1 MVPLIAIV
9 GKSGSGKTVIME
21 KLIAEFKA
29 RGYRVGAV
37 KHAHQMVELDAPGKD
52 SWRYSQAGSDASV
65 VSSPSRI
72 TIFKSLDREPSL
84 EETALLLGDG
94 YDLILAEGFKKSRV
108 PKIEVFATSNAAEMV
123 CAEAE
128 LAAVISD
135 EALPLKIPRF
145 GREQVKEIA
154 DFIEKELLARTP
166 ADMAVIVNG
175 KPVFLKRFVKDI
187 IASSIL
193 AMLSTLKSIGIIR
206 TAQISIRTG
215 NGTADCKSN
224 KEAGAPEGTPLRKDR
239 LPRPAG
245 SQ

>member
-29 RGYRVGAV
+29 RGYRVGAI
-37 KHAHQMVELDAPGKD
+37 KHAHQTVELDEPGKD
-52 SWRYSQAGSDASV
+52 SWRYSQAGSDAAV

-72 TIFKSLDREPSL
+72 TVFKNLDHEPSL

-94 YDLILAEGFKKSRV
+94 YDLILAEGFKQSRA
-108 PKIEVFATSNAAEMV
+108 PKIEVCATGRIAEMV
-123 CAEAE
+123 CGEAE
-128 LAAVISD
+128 LAAVICD
-135 EALPLKIPRF
+135 NALPLKIPRF

-154 DFIEKELLARTP
+154 AFIEKEMLAKMP
-166 ADMAVIVNG
+166 ADMAITVNG

-193 AMLSTLKSIGIIR
+193 AMLGTLKSVGIIR
-206 TAQISIRTG
+206 SAQVSIRTD
-215 NGTADCKSN
+215 NGIAGSEIC
-224 KEAGAPEGTPLRKDR
+224 KEAGAPEGWPLREN
-239 LPRPAG
+239 P
-245 SQ
+245 

>member
-1 MVPLIAIV
+1 MVPVIAIV

-29 RGYRVGAV
+29 RGYRVGAI

-52 SWRYSQAGSDASV
+52 TWRYSQAGSDAAV

-72 TIFKSLDREPSL
+72 TIFKSFDREPSL

-108 PKIEVFATSNAAEMV
+108 PKIEVCATINAAEMV

-135 EALPLKIPRF
+135 DALPLKIPRF
-145 GREQVKEIA
+145 GREQVKDIA
-154 DFIEKELLARTP
+154 AFIEQELLAKMP
-166 ADMAVIVNG
+166 ADMAVMVNG
-175 KPVFLKRFVKDI
+175 KAVFLKRFVKDI

-193 AMLSTLKSIGIIR
+193 AMLGTLKSVGIIR
-206 TAQISIRTG
+206 IAQVSIRTD
-215 NGTADCKSN
+215 NGM
-224 KEAGAPEGTPLRKDR
+224 AGAAEGTPQPKTSLRGAQR
-239 LPRPAG
+239 RSNL
-245 SQ
+245 

>member
-29 RGYRVGAV
+29 RGYRVGAI

-52 SWRYSQAGSDASV
+52 TWRYSQAGSDAAV

-72 TIFKSLDREPSL
+72 TIFKNLDREPSL

-108 PKIEVFATSNAAEMV
+108 PKIEVCATGSIAEMV

-135 EALPLKIPRF
+135 DALPLRIPRF
-145 GREQVKEIA
+145 GREQVHEIA
-154 DFIEKELLARTP
+154 GFIEQELLAKTP
-166 ADMAVIVNG
+166 ADMAVLVNG

-193 AMLSTLKSIGIIR
+193 AMLGTLKSVGIIR
-206 TAQISIRTG
+206 TAQISIRTDSG
-215 NGTADCKSN
+215 KGIENPPA
-224 KEAGAPEGTPLRKDR
+224 AGKTNV
-239 LPRPAG
+239 
-245 SQ
+245 

>member
-1 MVPLIAIV
+1 MVPVIAIV

-37 KHAHQMVELDAPGKD
+37 KHAHQTVELDAPGKD
-52 SWRYSQAGSDASV
+52 TWRYSQAGSDAAV

-72 TIFKSLDREPSL
+72 TIFKNLDREPSL
-84 EETALLLGDG
+84 EETALLLGDS
-94 YDLILAEGFKKSRV
+94 YDLILAEGFKQSRV
-108 PKIEVFATSNAAEMV
+108 PKIEVCAAGSLAEMV

-128 LAAVISD
+128 LTAVITD
-135 EALPLKIPRF
+135 ETLPLKIPRF

-154 DFIEKELLARTP
+154 DFIEKELLSKMP
-166 ADMAVIVNG
+166 ADMAVVVNG

-193 AMLSTLKSIGIIR
+193 AMLTTLKSAGIIR
-206 TAQISIRTG
+206 TAQISIRKD
-215 NGTADCKSN
+215 NGRGG
-224 KEAGAPEGTPLRKDR
+224 E
-239 LPRPAG
+239 
-245 SQ
+245 

>member
-29 RGYRVGAV
+29 HGYRVGAI
-37 KHAHQMVELDAPGKD
+37 KHAHQTVELDAPGKD
-52 SWRYSQAGSDASV
+52 TWRYSQAGSDAAV

-94 YDLILAEGFKKSRV
+94 YDLILAEGFKKSRA
-108 PKIEVFATSNAAEMV
+108 PKIEVCAGSVAEMV

-135 EALPLKIPRF
+135 EACPLKIPRF

-154 DFIEKELLARTP
+154 GFIEKELLAKMP
-166 ADMAVIVNG
+166 ADMAVVVNG

-206 TAQISIRTG
+206 TASIHI
-215 NGTADCKSN
+215 
-224 KEAGAPEGTPLRKDR
+224 RK
-239 LPRPAG
+239 
-245 SQ
+245 